1 MPEIWRDYDR
11 FARRAGAERPTF
23 SLHADPY
30 LLLALT
36 ALVGF
41 GLLVLNSAARDDPAV
56 LGGQVLRLA
65 VGFVAML
72 VAAQFRPRAYQAWM
86 PVLYLVAVG
95 LLAIVLIGGAAA
107 KGSQRWLDLPGL
119 PRFQPSELVKLAVP
133 LAVAWYLRD
142 RPLPPSLRDV
152 AVVLLLVGAPAA
164 LIVMQ
169 PDLGTALLVCAGGFG
184 VLLLAGLRWPYFAGA
199 VGAGLVAV
207 PLLWLFVMR
216 PYQKMR
222 VLTLFD
228 PERDPQGAG
237 WNIIQSKAAIG
248 SGGFRGKG
256 LFEGTQSQLG
266 FLPESRTDFII
277 AVIGEELGL
286 IGVTLAMA
294 LYVLVIARAL
304 YLATQAQDT
313 FARLASGGLTL
324 VFFTYVFVNI
334 GMASG
339 LLPVVGVPLPL
350 ISYGGSAAV
359 TLLIAF
365 GIVMS
370 AHDRRPS

>member
-1 MPEIWRDYDR
+1 MAQDYDR
-11 FARRAGAERPTF
+11 FMPRTGAARPAF
-23 SLHADPY
+23 SVHADPY
-30 LLLALT
+30 LLLTLT

-41 GLLVLNSAARDDPAV
+41 GLLVMNSAARNDPAV
-56 LGGQVLRLA
+56 LGGQALRLA
-65 VGFVAML
+65 VGFLAML
-72 VAAQFRPRAYQAWM
+72 AAAQLRPRSYQGWM
-86 PVLYLVAVG
+86 PVLYVVAVG
-95 LLAIVLIGGAAA
+95 LLASVLIVGAVA

-133 LAVAWYLRD
+133 LTVAWYLRD

-152 AVVLLLVGAPAA
+152 AVVLALVGAPAA

-169 PDLGTALLVCAGGFG
+169 PDLGTALLVCAGGLG
-184 VLLLAGLRWPYFAGA
+184 VLLLAGLRWPYLAGA
-199 VGAGLVAV
+199 VGAALVAA

-286 IGVTLAMA
+286 VGVTIAMA

-324 VFFTYVFVNI
+324 VFFTYAFVNI

-370 AHDRRPS
+370 AQERGRRS